1 MSTHRQN
8 KGSKLRVFVT
18 LNGIS
23 ANPTNIINIKS
34 SSNFQNDVVI
44 QATPKD
50 NDTR

>member
-23 ANPTNIINIKS
+23 ANPNIINIKS

-50 NDTR
+50 NDTQ